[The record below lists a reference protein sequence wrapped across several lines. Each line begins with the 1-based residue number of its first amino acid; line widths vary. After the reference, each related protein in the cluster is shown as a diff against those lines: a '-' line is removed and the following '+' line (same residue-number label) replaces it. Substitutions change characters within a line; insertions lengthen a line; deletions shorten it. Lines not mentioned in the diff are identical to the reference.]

1 MTVLPL
7 PREEKYKNPL
17 FGSERNPG
25 IKHITNRMGGASS
38 DISAKCAACMLRFYQ
53 KDSKINLKSIADA
66 IRHEPN
72 KKRRHNMTVKT
83 FDELVAKVK
92 SGKKST
98 VALVCANDA
107 HALEAVIHASDLVDA
122 VLVVEAD
129 KLDELK
135 ALLVSLGKNPD
146 DFAIEVVPEGMHP
159 SVCAAKLIHAGKADF
174 LMKGKIMTGNLLK
187 GVLSPDADLRTGSLM
202 SHVMLFE
209 VPGYHKLL
217 GVTDGGM
224 CTYPDLEKK
233 VGIVKNAVRFFHK
246 IGVEKPNVAALCAIE
261 TINPKM
267 QETVDGAELKR
278 MSLAGELGE
287 CYVEGPISYD
297 LAMVPELSA
306 VKGYTACP
314 CCGDFDIL
322 LVPEIVVGNVLGKC
336 LTYTCGGRMAGIV
349 MGCKVPIVLTSR
361 GSSAE
366 EKYYS
371 LAMGAG
377 FVG

>member
-1 MTVLPL
+1 
-7 PREEKYKNPL
+7 
-17 FGSERNPG
+17 
-25 IKHITNRMGGASS
+25 
-38 DISAKCAACMLRFYQ
+38 
-53 KDSKINLKSIADA
+53 
-66 IRHEPN
+66 
-72 KKRRHNMTVKT
+72 MTVKT

-98 VALVCANDA
+98 VGTRVCANDA

-246 IGVEKPNVAALCAIE
+246 IGVEKPMLLRFAQSKPS
-261 TINPKM
+261 TPKCRKPL
-267 QETVDGAELKR
+267 TVQ
-278 MSLAGELGE
+278 S
-287 CYVEGPISYD
+287 
-297 LAMVPELSA
+297 LSA
-306 VKGYTACP
+306 
-314 CCGDFDIL
+314 
-322 LVPEIVVGNVLGKC
+322 
-336 LTYTCGGRMAGIV
+336 
-349 MGCKVPIVLTSR
+349 
-361 GSSAE
+361 
-366 EKYYS
+366 
-371 LAMGAG
+371 
-377 FVG
+377 

>member
-1 MTVLPL
+1 MAL
-7 PREEKYKNPL
+7 
-17 FGSERNPG
+17 
-25 IKHITNRMGGASS
+25 
-38 DISAKCAACMLRFYQ
+38 
-53 KDSKINLKSIADA
+53 
-66 IRHEPN
+66 
-72 KKRRHNMTVKT
+72 KT
-83 FDELVAKVK
+83 FDELVNKVK

-107 HALEAVIHASDLVDA
+107 HALEAVIEAGDIVNA
-122 VLVVEAD
+122 VLVVEGD
-129 KLDELK
+129 KVEELH
-135 ALLVSLGKNPD
+135 ALLREHGKAPSDYEIEIVPD
-146 DFAIEVVPEGMHP
+146 GMHP
-159 SVCAAKLIHAGKADF
+159 SVCAAKLIHAGRADF

-187 GVLSPDADLRTGSLM
+187 GVLDPEADMRTGSLM

-233 VGIVKNAVRFFHK
+233 VGIVKNAVQFFHK
-246 IGVEKPNVAALCAIE
+246 IGVQKPNVAALCAIE
-261 TINPKM
+261 TVNPKM

-297 LAMVPELSA
+297 LAMVPELSE
-306 VKGYTACP
+306 VKGYTECP

-336 LTYTCGGRMAGIV
+336 LTYTCGGRMAGLI
-349 MGCKVPIVLTSR
+349 MGCRVPIVLTSR

-377 FVG
+377 FVGK

>member
-1 MTVLPL
+1 MA
-7 PREEKYKNPL
+7 
-17 FGSERNPG
+17 
-25 IKHITNRMGGASS
+25 IKS
-38 DISAKCAACMLRFYQ
+38 
-53 KDSKINLKSIADA
+53 
-66 IRHEPN
+66 
-72 KKRRHNMTVKT
+72 
-83 FDELVAKVK
+83 FDELISKVK

-98 VALVCANDA
+98 VALVCANDE
-107 HALEAVIHASDLVDA
+107 HALEAVIHASDIVNA
-122 VLVVEAD
+122 ILVVEND
-129 KLDELK
+129 KVDDLNNILI
-135 ALLVSLGKNPD
+135 SLEKNPAD
-146 DFAIEVVPEGMHP
+146 YEIVVVPEGMHP
-159 SVCAAKLIHAGKADF
+159 SVCAAGLINQGRADF

-187 GVLSPDADLRTGSLM
+187 GVLAPEAGLRTGSLM

-233 VGIVKNAVRFFHK
+233 AGIVKNAVQFFHR

-267 QETVDGAELKR
+267 QETVDAAELKR
-278 MSLAGELGE
+278 MSLEGELGE

-297 LAMVPELSA
+297 LAMVPELSK

-336 LTYTCGGRMAGIV
+336 LTYTAGGRMAGVI

-361 GSSAE
+361 GSSTD

-377 FVG
+377 FVGE

>member
-1 MTVLPL
+1 
-7 PREEKYKNPL
+7 
-17 FGSERNPG
+17 
-25 IKHITNRMGGASS
+25 
-38 DISAKCAACMLRFYQ
+38 
-53 KDSKINLKSIADA
+53 
-66 IRHEPN
+66 
-72 KKRRHNMTVKT
+72 
-83 FDELVAKVK
+83 
-92 SGKKST
+92 
-98 VALVCANDA
+98 
-107 HALEAVIHASDLVDA
+107 
-122 VLVVEAD
+122 
-129 KLDELK
+129 
-135 ALLVSLGKNPD
+135 
-146 DFAIEVVPEGMHP
+146 
-159 SVCAAKLIHAGKADF
+159 
-174 LMKGKIMTGNLLK
+174 
-187 GVLSPDADLRTGSLM
+187 
-202 SHVMLFE
+202 
-209 VPGYHKLL
+209 
-217 GVTDGGM
+217 
-224 CTYPDLEKK
+224 
-233 VGIVKNAVRFFHK
+233 
-246 IGVEKPNVAALCAIE
+246 
-261 TINPKM
+261 M

-322 LVPEIVVGNVLGKC
+322 PVPEIVVGNVLGKC

>member
-1 MTVLPL
+1 MIVSFEQMLEKAKQGEPMVLAGAAAQDVDTIKAMAAAEEAGMIRPVLVGDIPTIERVMKEEGVTFRDAQLVQADDMT
-7 PREEKYKNPL
+7 E
-17 FGSERNPG
+17 
-25 IKHITNRMGGASS
+25 AC
-38 DISAKCAACMLRFYQ
+38 AKA
-53 KDSKINLKSIADA
+53 
-66 IRHEPN
+66 
-72 KKRRHNMTVKT
+72 V
-83 FDELVAKVK
+83 ELVR
-92 SGKKST
+92 
-98 VALVCANDA
+98 L
-107 HALEAVIHASDLVDA
+107 
-122 VLVVEAD
+122 
-129 KLDELK
+129 
-135 ALLVSLGKNPD
+135 
-146 DFAIEVVPEGMHP
+146 
-159 SVCAAKLIHAGKADF
+159 GKADF

>member
-1 MTVLPL
+1 
-7 PREEKYKNPL
+7 
-17 FGSERNPG
+17 
-25 IKHITNRMGGASS
+25 
-38 DISAKCAACMLRFYQ
+38 
-53 KDSKINLKSIADA
+53 
-66 IRHEPN
+66 
-72 KKRRHNMTVKT
+72 MTVKT

-209 VPGYHKLL
+209 VPI
-217 GVTDGGM
+217 T
-224 CTYPDLEKK
+224 TSSS
-233 VGIVKNAVRFFHK
+233 
-246 IGVEKPNVAALCAIE
+246 ALPTEACAPIP
-261 TINPKM
+261 T
-267 QETVDGAELKR
+267 LKR
-278 MSLAGELGE
+278 KSASLRTPFGSSIKSALRSPMLLRFAQSKPSTPK
-287 CYVEGPISYD
+287 CRKPLTVQS
-297 LAMVPELSA
+297 LSA
-306 VKGYTACP
+306 
-314 CCGDFDIL
+314 
-322 LVPEIVVGNVLGKC
+322 
-336 LTYTCGGRMAGIV
+336 
-349 MGCKVPIVLTSR
+349 
-361 GSSAE
+361 
-366 EKYYS
+366 
-371 LAMGAG
+371 
-377 FVG
+377 

>member
-1 MTVLPL
+1 MA
-7 PREEKYKNPL
+7 
-17 FGSERNPG
+17 
-25 IKHITNRMGGASS
+25 IKS
-38 DISAKCAACMLRFYQ
+38 
-53 KDSKINLKSIADA
+53 
-66 IRHEPN
+66 
-72 KKRRHNMTVKT
+72 
-83 FDELVAKVK
+83 FDELISKVK

-98 VALVCANDA
+98 VALVCANDE
-107 HALEAVIHASDLVDA
+107 HALEAVIHASDIVNA
-122 VLVVEAD
+122 ILVVEND
-129 KLDELK
+129 KVDDLNNILI
-135 ALLVSLGKNPD
+135 SLEKNPAD
-146 DFAIEVVPEGMHP
+146 YEIVVVPEGMHP
-159 SVCAAKLIHAGKADF
+159 SVCAAGLINQGRADF

-187 GVLSPDADLRTGSLM
+187 GVLAPEAGLRTGSLM

-233 VGIVKNAVRFFHK
+233 AGIVKNAVQFFHR

-267 QETVDGAELKR
+267 QETVDAAELKR
-278 MSLAGELGE
+278 MSLEGELGE

-297 LAMVPELSA
+297 LAMVPELSK

-314 CCGDFDIL
+314 CRGDFDIL

-336 LTYTCGGRMAGIV
+336 LTYTAGGRMAGVI

-361 GSSAE
+361 GSSAD

-377 FVG
+377 FVGE

>member
-1 MTVLPL
+1 MAL
-7 PREEKYKNPL
+7 
-17 FGSERNPG
+17 
-25 IKHITNRMGGASS
+25 
-38 DISAKCAACMLRFYQ
+38 
-53 KDSKINLKSIADA
+53 
-66 IRHEPN
+66 
-72 KKRRHNMTVKT
+72 KT

-107 HALEAVIHASDLVDA
+107 HALEAVIAASDLVNA

-129 KLDELK
+129 KLEDLH
-135 ALLVSLGKNPD
+135 ALLKEHGKTPA
-146 DFAIEVVPEGMHP
+146 DFPIEVVPEGMHP
-159 SVCAAKLIHAGKADF
+159 SVCAAQLIHAGKADF
-174 LMKGKIMTGNLLK
+174 LMKGKIMTGTLLK
-187 GVLSPDADLRTGSLM
+187 GVLAPEAELRTGSLM

-217 GVTDGGM
+217 GVTDGGL
-224 CTYPDLEKK
+224 CTYPDLEKQA
-233 VGIVKNAVRFFHK
+233 GIVKNAVEFFHK

-261 TINPKM
+261 TVNPKM

-278 MSLAGELGE
+278 MSLEGELGE

-297 LAMVPELSA
+297 LAMVPERSE
-306 VKGYTACP
+306 VNVYTECP

-336 LTYTCGGRMAGIV
+336 LTYTCGGRMAGLI

-377 FVG
+377 FVGK